1 MALTSGM
8 KRNTAVLVTA
18 QVLGGASPPV
28 ISSLGGMV
36 GLAIAPHPAL
46 ATVPISCYIVGLAL
60 GALPATIAIRRLG
73 RREAYLAGAT
83 VGILAGLIAA
93 CGILVQNFWLFCFGT
108 LVAGFYGNLVQTY
121 RYAIVEVVGSEVPYA
136 KAISWVMIAGLAAAI
151 VGPQLVILT
160 QHLGQGGVPFL
171 WSFVSQSALALL
183 AMMVL
188 TQLRFDTSGAKAK
201 AGDAPPRPL
210 REIIRQPDF
219 ILATSGNIVSY
230 SLMKL
235 LMTSAPMSMVICGF
249 SVDQAAMGIQWHIL
263 SMFAPS
269 FFTPRLIKR
278 FGSKVIMLIGLTV
291 CGIAASV
298 ALFGI
303 ELWQFYTS
311 LVLVGIGWNFG
322 FIGGT
327 ALLVSS
333 FTSSERVA
341 AQGTSDG
348 IMFTFVAIASFSSG
362 AILNV
367 GGWHMVN
374 WITVCVASTAILIGI
389 ALYIFSPAR
398 RARRLRDAP
407 EAELAVT
414 AVGND

>member
-1 MALTSGM
+1 MALSASM
-8 KRNTAVLVTA
+8 KRNTGVLLTA

-60 GALPATIAIRRLG
+60 GALPATFAIRRFG

-83 VGILAGLIAA
+83 VGIIAGLVAA
-93 CGILVQNFWLFCFGT
+93 CGILLQNFWLFCFGT

-121 RYAIVEVVGSEVPYA
+121 RYAIVEVVGAQVHSA
-136 KAISWVMIAGLAAAI
+136 KAISWVMIAGLAAAV

-160 QHLGQGGVPFL
+160 QHLGQGSVPFL
-171 WSFVSQSALALL
+171 WSFVSQSGLALV
-183 AMMVL
+183 AIVVL
-188 TQLRFDTSGAKAK
+188 SQLRFEQPGARATQT
-201 AGDAPPRPL
+201 GSPPRPL
-210 REIIRQPDF
+210 AEIIRQPNF
-219 ILATSGNIVSY
+219 ILATSGNIVAY

-235 LMTSAPMSMVICGF
+235 LMTSAPMSMVVCGF
-249 SVDQAAMGIQWHIL
+249 SVDQAALGIQWHIL

-278 FGSKVIMLIGLTV
+278 FGSKTIMLIGLGI
-291 CGIAASV
+291 CGLAAVV

-303 ELWQFYTS
+303 ELWQFYAS

-333 FTSSERVA
+333 FTDAERVP
-341 AQGTSDG
+341 AQGASDG

-374 WITVCVASTAILIGI
+374 WITLIVAAIAIVVGIG
-389 ALYIFSPAR
+389 AHVLSPAR
-398 RARRLRDAP
+398 RARVP
-407 EAELAVT
+407 SEAELAATV
-414 AVGND
+414 VGND